1 MKNLFHKEI
10 LTSPKTTWAVGQLSK
25 STTRD
30 ITSHIN
36 RQNTKTVIEFWPG
49 WGNITQTILDQ
60 LSPDGQL
67 ICFEINKKD
76 FESHL
81 QKITDPRLTIH
92 YLSCEQIDRYI
103 EQTSVDTII
112 STIPLSFIEKTTV
125 ASIIQKSYQALKPWG
140 TFITGQY
147 SSYAKQFLNPH
158 FISITQ
164 RRHLRNLPPVCIITA
179 TK

>member
-1 MKNLFHKEI
+1 MFEAIIK
-10 LTSPKTTWAVGQLSK
+10 SPKTTGAISRYSK
-25 STTRD
+25 SSIRD
-30 ITSHIN
+30 IFKEIDRS
-36 RQNTKTVIEFWPG
+36 QTKSIIEFGPG
-49 WGNITQTILDQ
+49 DGNITQTILDQ

-81 QKITDPRLTIH
+81 QKIADPRLTIH

-103 EQTSVDTII
+103 EQASVDTII
-112 STIPLSFIEKTTV
+112 STIPLSLIEKTSV
-125 ASIIQKSYQALKPWG
+125 ANIIQKSYQALKPWG